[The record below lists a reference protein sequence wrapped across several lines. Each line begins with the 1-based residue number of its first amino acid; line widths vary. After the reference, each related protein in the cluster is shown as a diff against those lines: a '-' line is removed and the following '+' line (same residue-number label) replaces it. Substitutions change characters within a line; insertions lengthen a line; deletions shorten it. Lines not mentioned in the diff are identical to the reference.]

1 MQSVKLLPFLL
12 SPSQKAVMSSSRNND
27 ETKAKLN
34 LETSRIRW
42 HELQTYYARG
52 QVVRV
57 GKALDLLDVAS
68 ELTADN
74 RALFEQ
80 WLAAG
85 DVGDVPPDMAR
96 AWYDRDAE
104 LWAVVV
110 APWVLV
116 QERTEASLPS
126 GSSKPSGSSVH

>member
-1 MQSVKLLPFLL
+1 M
-12 SPSQKAVMSSSRNND
+12 AESSRD
-27 ETKAKLN
+27 DIKAKLN
-34 LETSRIRW
+34 LETSRINW

-57 GKALDLLDVAS
+57 APELDLLEVAA

-74 RALFEQ
+74 KAQFEQ
-80 WLAAG
+80 WMQKG
-85 DVGDVPPDMAR
+85 EVGDVSPDVAR
-96 AWYDRDAE
+96 TWYDRNTE

-116 QERTEASLPS
+116 QDRS
-126 GSSKPSGSSVH
+126 GHVLH

>member
-1 MQSVKLLPFLL
+1 
-12 SPSQKAVMSSSRNND
+12 MSSSRNHD
-27 ETKAKLN
+27 ETKARLN

-57 GKALDLLDVAS
+57 DQALDLLDVAS

-80 WLAAG
+80 WLATG
-85 DVGDVPPDMAR
+85 KVGDVSPDLAR
-96 AWYDRDAE
+96 SWYERDAA

-116 QERTEASLPS
+116 QDRSEPTDPV
-126 GSSKPSGSSVH
+126 VH

>member
-1 MQSVKLLPFLL
+1 
-12 SPSQKAVMSSSRNND
+12 MSSSSDTD
-27 ETKAKLN
+27 EIKARLY

-52 QVVRV
+52 QVVQV
-57 GKALDLLDVAS
+57 GKALDLLDVAA

-74 RALFEQ
+74 RVLFEQ
-80 WLAAG
+80 WLTSG
-85 DVGDVPPDMAR
+85 EVGEVSPDIAR
-96 AWYDRDAE
+96 TWYDRDAE

-116 QERTEASLPS
+116 QDRSDP
-126 GSSKPSGSSVH
+126 SVH

>member
-1 MQSVKLLPFLL
+1 
-12 SPSQKAVMSSSRNND
+12 MSSSRNND
-27 ETKAKLN
+27 ETKARLN

-57 GKALDLLDVAS
+57 DKTLDLLEVAS

-85 DVGDVPPDMAR
+85 NVGDISPDLAR
-96 AWYDRDAE
+96 SWYDCNAE

-116 QERTEASLPS
+116 QDRSD
-126 GSSKPSGSSVH
+126 SVVH